1 MSDSIVFG
9 GLRAKRPIIGAAA
22 LWLALGFSGS
32 VSATTLLDMFND
44 PKPILTPTP
53 NALEFS
59 NFTPVLGT
67 TLPAG
72 QDLEFLLKTNP
83 LALFNVQFLDF
94 TTNAR
99 FSHGWGNA
107 QAANAGKID
116 LLELPDNPAT
126 VGVDPGFRLNSGA
139 EWTVDAGI
147 SAPTTPI
154 ASGQLSAFSYDVRS
168 LSTTTKINSADI
180 TQFSTIDAVGPDV
193 LSFLPP
199 SLPDAAIGFALQFIM
214 DLNTNDI
221 LNAILN
227 VTLDLGV
234 QSPNGIMQFS
244 RFDGW
249 SGFAGRDAIRVVNVV
264 GVAAS
269 SGGGFTMDALEQ
281 RIDPPQPAQIPQPG
295 TLFLISIGLLG
306 MAYRRRRT
314 TDQ

>member
-1 MSDSIVFG
+1 MVDNIVVG
-9 GLRAKRPIIGAAA
+9 GPRAQRPIIHTVA

-32 VSATTLLDMFND
+32 VSATTLLDMFD
-44 PKPILTPTP
+44 GTKPAFTRDG
-53 NALEFS
+53 LEFS
-59 NFTPVLGT
+59 NFAPVLT
-67 TLPAG
+67 NTFPAG
-72 QDLEFLLKTNP
+72 QDLELLLKSNP

-94 TTNAR
+94 TTAAK

-107 QAANAGKID
+107 TAANAGNIG
-116 LLELPDNPAT
+116 LVELPDNPAT

-147 SAPTTPI
+147 SPPTTPI
-154 ASGQLSAFSYDVRS
+154 ASGQLSAFAYDVKTLTS
-168 LSTTTKINSADI
+168 QKINSAEI

-199 SLPDAAIGFALQFIM
+199 SLPDVALGFALQFIM

-221 LNAILN
+221 LKAILN
-227 VTLDLGV
+227 VTVDLGV
-234 QSPNGIMQFS
+234 QSPNGVMQFS
-244 RFDGW
+244 QFDGW

-281 RIDPPQPAQIPQPG
+281 RIDPPQPTAQIPQPG
-295 TLFLISIGLLG
+295 TLLLISIGLLG
-306 MAYRRRRT
+306 MAYWRRRT